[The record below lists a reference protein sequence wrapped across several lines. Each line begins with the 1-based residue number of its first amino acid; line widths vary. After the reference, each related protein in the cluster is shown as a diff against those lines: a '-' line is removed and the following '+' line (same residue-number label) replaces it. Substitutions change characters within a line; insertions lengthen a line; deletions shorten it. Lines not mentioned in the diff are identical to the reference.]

1 MRIEKY
7 LADTGWG
14 SRKDIKQLLAQKIV
28 TINDQVCSKGGTQVT
43 PGSDRIA
50 VGGQVVP
57 YQRYHYYLLNKPA
70 GILSATE
77 DRHHQTVIDW
87 LGEGYQHLDLF
98 PVGRLDID
106 TTGLLL
112 LTNNGQLAHQLLSP
126 KKKVN
131 KTYTATI
138 RGLVDQADIAAF
150 EAGLDLGDF
159 TSLPA
164 ELTILRQDVDQGT
177 SQIQVIIQEGKFHQ
191 VKRMFQAVGKEVLS
205 LHRLAMGPLCLES
218 DLALGQWRS
227 LTEQEAQALEP
238 YGYVA
243 E

>member
-1 MRIEKY
+1 M
-7 LADTGWG
+7 
-14 SRKDIKQLLAQKIV
+14 
-28 TINDQVCSKGGTQVT
+28 
-43 PGSDRIA
+43 
-50 VGGQVVP
+50 VP

-126 KKKVN
+126 KKKVD

-138 RGLVDQADIAAF
+138 RGLVDQVDIAAF

-164 ELTILRQDVDQGT
+164 ELTVLSQDMNQGT

-191 VKRMFQAVGKEVLS
+191 VKRMFQAVGKEVLT
-205 LHRLAMGPLCLES
+205 LHRLAMGPLRLDS

>member
-43 PGSDRIA
+43 PGSDRVA

-87 LGEGYQHLDLF
+87 LGEGCQHLDLF

-112 LTNNGQLAHQLLSP
+112 LTNNGQLLSP
-126 KKKVN
+126 KKKVD

-164 ELTILRQDVDQGT
+164 ELTVLSQDVDQGT

>member
-1 MRIEKY
+1 M
-7 LADTGWG
+7 
-14 SRKDIKQLLAQKIV
+14 
-28 TINDQVCSKGGTQVT
+28 
-43 PGSDRIA
+43 
-50 VGGQVVP
+50 
-57 YQRYHYYLLNKPA
+57 
-70 GILSATE
+70 
-77 DRHHQTVIDW
+77 
-87 LGEGYQHLDLF
+87 DLF
-98 PVGRLDID
+98 FVGCLDID

-126 KKKVN
+126 KKKVD

-138 RGLVDQADIAAF
+138 RGLVDQADVAAF

-164 ELTILRQDVDQGT
+164 ELTVLRQDVDQGT

-191 VKRMFQAVGKEVLS
+191 VKRMFQAVGKEVLTF
-205 LHRLAMGPLCLES
+205 HRLAMGPLRLDS
-218 DLALGQWRS
+218 DLAIGQWRS

>member
-43 PGSDRIA
+43 PGSDHIA
-50 VGGQVVP
+50 VGGQAVP

-77 DRHHQTVIDW
+77 DARHQTVIDW

-126 KKKVN
+126 KKKVD

-164 ELTILRQDVDQGT
+164 DLTVLSQDVDQGT
-177 SQIQVIIQEGKFHQ
+177 SQIQVIIQ
-191 VKRMFQAVGKEVLS
+191 
-205 LHRLAMGPLCLES
+205 
-218 DLALGQWRS
+218 
-227 LTEQEAQALEP
+227 
-238 YGYVA
+238 
-243 E
+243 

>member
-1 MRIEKY
+1 M
-7 LADTGWG
+7 D
-14 SRKDIKQLLAQKIV
+14 
-28 TINDQVCSKGGTQVT
+28 
-43 PGSDRIA
+43 
-50 VGGQVVP
+50 
-57 YQRYHYYLLNKPA
+57 
-70 GILSATE
+70 
-77 DRHHQTVIDW
+77 
-87 LGEGYQHLDLF
+87 
-98 PVGRLDID
+98 
-106 TTGLLL
+106 
-112 LTNNGQLAHQLLSP
+112 
-126 KKKVN
+126 
-131 KTYTATI
+131 KTDTATI
-138 RGLVDQADIAAF
+138 RGLVDLADIAAF

-164 ELTILRQDVDQGT
+164 ELTVLSQDVDQGT